1 VVCLEDEKKMMQQAG
16 WRMKAVSDEVEL
28 LNRQKQFITIDNE
41 AVISRMMNVQLHNLT
56 YIAKSNSLR
65 RAAKDTDAELKS
77 VCEQLEASRLRLRD
91 CLIIDGE

>member
-1 VVCLEDEKKMMQQAG
+1 
-16 WRMKAVSDEVEL
+16 
-28 LNRQKQFITIDNE
+28 
-41 AVISRMMNVQLHNLT
+41 MMNVQLHNLT